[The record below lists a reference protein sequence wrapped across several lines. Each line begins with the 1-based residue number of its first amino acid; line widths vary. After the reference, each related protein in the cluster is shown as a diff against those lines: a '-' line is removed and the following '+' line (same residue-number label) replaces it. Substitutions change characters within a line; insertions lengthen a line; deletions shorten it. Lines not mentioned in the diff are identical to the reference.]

1 MTAPRLASG
10 IWVAAYLA
18 RLGQRTIPAYVLR
31 RGDDT
36 AGAVAVKV
44 ARLDG
49 TAQLWLREWDFQT
62 DLRPWRAVLDG
73 ADVVVL
79 TQGPGNLGTGTRWG
93 FSGVACGDAV
103 NAIATLGGRP
113 VACLRVSQADAR
125 PRHLGVSHHSM
136 TAYGRVALASADV
149 VLPVAPHAERS
160 GTFLDWEGR
169 VGPFQAALETE
180 LMSDYRVLDLLAGDL
195 RRDGDLLA
203 GDAALEPD
211 ALDLDDLG
219 REDGAL
225 GAHDDLLLI
234 GPQVALAVGPLAV
247 DVGGAGP
254 RLDRRGRG
262 RRPVDRHPDDLDL
275 LAAQR
280 DGERDVLGDD
290 AGPDDDA
297 LPCYPLGADDEA
309 LLADHEAVAVIEALD
324 GPVVTVDG
332 VLGRVVGHAV
342 RPRRRDDLRRWA
354 QQPSPDP
361 RSPQARWELR
371 TTAQGWEDVPP

>member
-1 MTAPRLASG
+1 MSVLLVGMSHRSAPVALLERLSMDAEVQNG
-10 IWVAAYLA
+10 
-18 RLGQRTIPAYVLR
+18 
-31 RGDDT
+31 T
-36 AGAVAVKV
+36 AGALVKQPSLSE
-44 ARLDG
+44 AMIISTCNRLEVYTVTNSFHAG
-49 TAQLWLREWDFQT
+49 VQE
-62 DLRPWRAVLDG
+62 
-73 ADVVVL
+73 VVRVL
-79 TQGPGNLGTGTRWG
+79 TQV
-93 FSGVACGDAV
+93 SGVGEQE
-103 NAIATLGGRP
+103 
-113 VACLRVSQADAR
+113 LRNYLYVRYADA
-125 PRHLGVSHHSM
+125 
-136 TAYGRVALASADV
+136 A
-149 VLPVAPHAERS
+149 AEH
-160 GTFLDWEGR
+160 
-169 VGPFQAALETE
+169 
-180 LMSDYRVLDLLAGDL
+180 LLAGDL

-203 GDAALEPD
+203 GDAAHEPD

-262 RRPVDRHPDDLDL
+262 RRTVDRHPDDLDL

-290 AGPDDDA
+290 PGPDDDA
-297 LPCYPLGADDEA
+297 LPCHPLGADDEA

-354 QQPSPDP
+354 QQASPDP